1 MEDLNRI
8 AEQHSITKTDTSHHH
23 TNNSTHPNT
32 PKPPKNKG
40 LLWTIIGTIIATLFI
55 IILLITKG
63 CNQDSTPKEVG
74 DTMTEESKMV
84 EETEDQSLKKGGQD
98 LQNTDPHETE
108 DQSLKKGEQDLQ
120 NIDPHETEKN
130 TDGKTTGELPN
141 GKRQDEVMIARSGV
155 EEVNE
160 DEGFVFV
167 EEEAASFPGGDEA
180 LYAYLSK
187 NIHYPELARESNISG
202 TVVIKFVV
210 EKDGSITRASIIREI
225 GGGCGEEA
233 LRVVKGMPKWKPG
246 KQSGHAVRSEI
257 NLPVQFILH

>member
-84 EETEDQSLKKGGQD
+84 EETEDQSLKKGEQD
-98 LQNTDPHETE
+98 LQNT
-108 DQSLKKGEQDLQ
+108 
-120 NIDPHETEKN
+120 DPHETEKN

-141 GKRQDEVMIARSGV
+141 GKRQDEVMIARSEE

-160 DEGFVFV
+160 DEVFVFV
-167 EEEAASFPGGDEA
+167 EEEASFPGGDEA
-180 LYAYLSK
+180 LYSYLSK
-187 NIHYPELARESNISG
+187 NIHYPELARENNISG
-202 TVVIKFVV
+202 TVIIKFVV

-225 GGGCGEEA
+225 GGGCGKEA